1 MSRVLAAVLCL
12 WVVPAAVQAEPP
24 SSAAD
29 ATERG
34 RDLDRI
40 LDAALLPAAGDED
53 AARAVLVLLDPTESL
68 RQASFAAAFEQALAR
83 HAGRLGKTV
92 LAVARTGAEPSAP
105 FRPAAQAAALAE
117 AARAVEGKPSQEI
130 QNLYADARRAAG
142 ALGREAGRRE
152 MILVSLENGD
162 AVDDVEITA
171 SALRRAGIRLSIVAR
186 ESFLSDTFWLTRG
199 TKPPR
204 DLEFYAGDAAFIEVP
219 WGFLFQQSD
228 ATQVVPSGFP
238 VYGLSRLAA
247 ATGGKVYL
255 FYPPSATGHVC
266 SPFGGCLFCTGDH
279 IPADESYESHRL
291 RALAPL
297 AVPEGE
303 ALAAAG
309 RDPYFRAVLRAWGRA
324 ADEGLVR
331 SRPSVRGAGGA
342 LRAERRPVGSAAA
355 FGGNLSWSSQA
366 GKAEDLARIAETIAK
381 DLETEIGAVTGGG
394 LDRYRAVAD
403 YTRLM
408 LRVTR
413 VNLLLFA
420 GFCREAGPALAA
432 GECGPPPELPW
443 YQGSEEFVGIGYSSL
458 SLCHGVRPFLAAR
471 LPGGEAV
478 RREIAALAPLADE
491 YLARYAHSP
500 FGAALRRAGFARFTF
515 TVRGTYVP
523 PPDRR
528 TPGSKSD
535 ETPTE
540 TERPARGGGS
550 GGGGG
555 ATTEGG

>member
-1 MSRVLAAVLCL
+1 MSRLLAALFCL
-12 WVVPAAVQAEPP
+12 AAAGAAARAEPP

-34 RDLDRI
+34 RDLARI
-40 LDAALLPAAGDED
+40 LDAALLPAAGDEGAD
-53 AARAVLVLLDPTESL
+53 RAVLLLLDPTESL
-68 RQASFAAAFEQALAR
+68 RQASFAAAFEQALSR
-83 HAGRLGKTV
+83 NAGRLGRTRV
-92 LAVARTGAEPSAP
+92 AVARTGAEPSVA

-117 AARAVEGKPSQEI
+117 AARAVEGKPSKEI

-171 SALRRAGIRLSIVAR
+171 STLKRAGIRLSVVAR
-186 ESFLSDTFWLTRG
+186 EAFLSDTFWLTRG
-199 TKPPR
+199 TRPPR

-247 ATGGKVYL
+247 VTGGKVYL
-255 FYPPSATGHVC
+255 FYPPSGAGHQC
-266 SPFGGCLFCTGDH
+266 TPFGSCLFCTGDH
-279 IPADESYESHRL
+279 IPFGESYEAHRL

-297 AVPEGE
+297 STTEGE

-342 LRAERRPVGSAAA
+342 LRAERRPVGAAA
-355 FGGNLSWSSQA
+355 AIGGNLSWSSQA
-366 GKAEDLARIAETIAK
+366 SKADELARAAEAIAR
-381 DLETEIGAVTGGG
+381 DLETEIGAVTGDG
-394 LDRYRAVAD
+394 LDRYRAIAD

-443 YQGSEEFVGIGYSSL
+443 YAGQEDLIGIGYSSL
-458 SLCHGVRPFLAAR
+458 SLCHGVRPFLAVR

-478 RREIAALAPLADE
+478 KKEIAALAPLADE
-491 YLARYAHSP
+491 YLSRYAFSP
-500 FGAALRRAGFARFTF
+500 FGAALRRAGFARFSF

-540 TERPARGGGS
+540 TDRPARGGGS
-550 GGGGG
+550 GSGGG